1 MDFKKGD
8 EVWVLDFPFGKP
20 LNVRGKVVGEL
31 EKDHYNVLIQ
41 TGLLEGDIVK
51 YKYWKLFP
59 VDGQDDL
66 VL

>member
-20 LNVRGKVVGEL
+20 LNVRGRIIGESG
-31 EKDHYNVLIQ
+31 KDHYNVLIE

-59 VDGQDDL
+59 VDNQDEK

>member
-41 TGLLEGDIVK
+41 TGLLEGDIIK
-51 YKYWKLFP
+51 YKYSKLFP
-59 VDGQDDL
+59 VDNQDKT